1 MVWNYIQMIIFCL
14 ISFAIGYVA
23 GDMII
28 KVDNQDDYVSIREII
43 VALFYGYTF
52 LPFWRTWINGS

>member
-1 MVWNYIQMIIFCL
+1 MIIFCL

-28 KVDNQDDYVSIREII
+28 RVDNQDAYVSIREII

-52 LPFWRTWINGS
+52 LPFWRIWINGS